1 MLLACNRYLHMYL
14 CQDLE
19 QPISENDKSK
29 EEMGGKTPFNC
40 VIIADIAQFVH
51 KRALCN
57 FPVCHKQNNQLLQAV
72 RQSVNKQL
80 HITNVGHVFLYFK
93 KQEEKISDK
102 VSDYL
107 VLKILY

>member
-1 MLLACNRYLHMYL
+1 MYL

-29 EEMGGKTPFNC
+29 EELGGETPFNC

-57 FPVCHKQNNQLLQAV
+57 FP
-72 RQSVNKQL
+72 
-80 HITNVGHVFLYFK
+80 
-93 KQEEKISDK
+93 
-102 VSDYL
+102 YL
-107 VLKILY
+107 KCK

>member
-1 MLLACNRYLHMYL
+1 MYL

-19 QPISENDKSK
+19 QPISENDRSK
-29 EEMGGKTPFNC
+29 EEMGKTPFNC

-72 RQSVNKQL
+72 RQSVL
-80 HITNVGHVFLYFK
+80 
-93 KQEEKISDK
+93 K
-102 VSDYL
+102 V
-107 VLKILY
+107 

>member
-1 MLLACNRYLHMYL
+1 MYL

-29 EEMGGKTPFNC
+29 EEIWGGGGTPFNC

-72 RQSVNKQL
+72 RQSVL
-80 HITNVGHVFLYFK
+80 
-93 KQEEKISDK
+93 K
-102 VSDYL
+102 V
-107 VLKILY
+107 

>member
-1 MLLACNRYLHMYL
+1 MIKVKKRW
-14 CQDLE
+14 
-19 QPISENDKSK
+19 
-29 EEMGGKTPFNC
+29 GGGETPFNC

-80 HITNVGHVFLYFK
+80 HITNVGHVFYILRSK
-93 KQEEKISDK
+93 KKKYQIKFQIIWS
-102 VSDYL
+102 
-107 VLKILY
+107 